1 MLGSE
6 RGVVEEWLS
15 EFKALPETQ
24 ISSYAATLHRKKTL
38 VPALYKVI
46 QDPNNELL
54 EPVCHQLFELYR
66 SSEVRL
72 KRFTLQFLPEL
83 IWVYLRLTASRD
95 RQSNGCIEALLLG
108 IYNLE
113 IADKDG
119 NNKVLSFT
127 IPSLSKP
134 SIYHEPSTIGSMA
147 LTEGALCQHDL
158 IRVVYSDLHPQRETF
173 TAQNR
178 FEVLSFL
185 MLCYNSA
192 IVYMPASSYQS
203 LCRMGS
209 RLCVSG
215 FPRQHQKRWKEHC
228 GRVVLDPDFMVQL
241 LTGVYY
247 AIYNGQWDLGQEVL
261 EDIIYRAQLE
271 LYSQPLLVANAMK
284 NSLPFDA
291 PDASQEGQK
300 VLKVEVTPT
309 VPRIS
314 RTAITTASIRR
325 HRWRREDAEGV
336 NGREE
341 SVNLNDADEGFSS
354 GASLS
359 SQSVGTKP
367 QSSVSQK
374 GSVRKTASGCSAK
387 DKETS
392 SAGKSNESPRD
403 SVARKQYIHQSTD
416 LGTDIIEMTPT
427 KKHLSL
433 PAGQVV
439 PKANSLSL
447 IRTASASSSKS
458 FDYVNGS
465 QTGSSVG
472 IGTEGVTNLAT
483 GNSNRFST
491 ISLQEDRL
499 GQAGEGIKVRKDKAP
514 LTVNVKRFVKKLDTL
529 SDDEAQEF
537 LEEKDYV
544 AALGIRAQD
553 SMENGSS
560 IGGGEVYSF
569 QTPKCSN
576 KMAELASELAQTPG
590 QSVASDHSEC
600 PEKATKTPQ
609 SSKHSSSNKVQQK
622 SKKNDFVSTTPYRLR
637 KRLAA
642 PDAYLE
648 SESEYSASCS
658 EEEDDEETQKEVST
672 VLSSQK
678 TPAKA
683 KVASIPPSR
692 KKVTKK
698 KDKMS
703 NLVVEYF
710 EAHSSSKV
718 LTSDRTLQKL
728 RKRRL
733 NQQTLHDLLEKS
745 PLAYAAEIEE
755 LNQQYESLFSKW
767 MLQLHLGFN
776 IVLYGLGSKHDLL
789 EKFRISMLQD
799 SVHLVVNGYFPSIT
813 VRSILNSITEEVL
826 DHIGTFRSPLDQL
839 EFIIKRFKEDS
850 SLELYVLIHN
860 LDSQMLRGERSQQI
874 LAQLSSLPSVYLIAS
889 IDHINAPLMW
899 DQAKQSLYNWL
910 WYETTT
916 FSPYVEETSYEN
928 SLLVQQSGSLA
939 LSSLMHVLRSLTLN
953 ARGIFR
959 LLAQYQLENKDN
971 PSYPGLSFQDFY
983 QQCREAFLV
992 NSDLTLRAQLTE
1004 FRDHKLIRTKR
1015 GADGVEYLLIPV
1027 DDNTLTDFLEKEDED
1042 V

>member
-15 EFKALPETQ
+15 EFKALPESQ
-24 ISSYAATLHRKKTL
+24 ISSYAATLHRKKPL

-147 LTEGALCQHDL
+147 LTEGALSQHDL

-203 LCRMGS
+203 LCTMGS

-215 FPRQHQKRWKEHC
+215 FPRQHEKRWKEHC

-247 AIYNGQWDLGQEVL
+247 AIYNGQWELGQEVL

-314 RTAITTASIRR
+314 RSAITTASIRR
-325 HRWRREDAEGV
+325 HRWRRE
-336 NGREE
+336 
-341 SVNLNDADEGFSS
+341 
-354 GASLS
+354 GA
-359 SQSVGTKP
+359 
-367 QSSVSQK
+367 
-374 GSVRKTASGCSAK
+374 
-387 DKETS
+387 
-392 SAGKSNESPRD
+392 
-403 SVARKQYIHQSTD
+403 
-416 LGTDIIEMTPT
+416 
-427 KKHLSL
+427 
-433 PAGQVV
+433 
-439 PKANSLSL
+439 
-447 IRTASASSSKS
+447 
-458 FDYVNGS
+458 
-465 QTGSSVG
+465 
-472 IGTEGVTNLAT
+472 
-483 GNSNRFST
+483 
-491 ISLQEDRL
+491 
-499 GQAGEGIKVRKDKAP
+499 KVRKDKAQ
-514 LTVNVKRFVKKLDTL
+514 LSVSVKRFVKKLENI
-529 SDDEAQEF
+529 SDNEAQEI
-537 LEEKDYV
+537 LEEKNYV
-544 AALGIRAQD
+544 AALGICAQD
-553 SMENGSS
+553 PLGNGSNIS
-560 IGGGEVYSF
+560 GGEVYSF
-569 QTPKCSN
+569 QTPKRAN
-576 KMAELASELAQTPG
+576 KMAELASELAQTPEKN
-590 QSVASDHSEC
+590 VIPNHSKC
-600 PEKATKTPQ
+600 PEKMAKTPQ
-609 SSKHSSSNKVQQK
+609 SKCSSSNKVQQRN
-622 SKKNDFVSTTPYRLR
+622 KKKEFVSTTPYRLR

-642 PDAYLE
+642 PDPYLE

-658 EEEDDEETQKEVST
+658 EEEDEEEQKEAST
-672 VLSSQK
+672 VLSDQK
-678 TPAKA
+678 TPGKTKAASTPPPRNSLAK
-683 KVASIPPSR
+683 KI
-692 KKVTKK
+692 KEQ
-698 KDKMS
+698 KMG
-703 NLVVEYF
+703 NLVEEYF

-733 NQQTLHDLLEKS
+733 NQQTLHELLKNA
-745 PLAYAAEIEE
+745 PLAYAAEIRD
-755 LNQQYESLFSKW
+755 LNEQHESLFSKW

-776 IVLYGLGSKHDLL
+776 IVLYGLGSKRDLL
-789 EKFRISMLQD
+789 EKFRTSLLLD

-839 EFIIKRFKEDS
+839 EFITKRFKEDS

-874 LAQLSSLPSVYLIAS
+874 LAQLSSLPSIYLIAS

-899 DQAKQSLYNWL
+899 DQTKLRLYNWL

-916 FSPYVEETSYEN
+916 FNPYVEETSYEN

-939 LSSLMHVLRSLTLN
+939 LSSLTHVLHSLTLN

-959 LLAQYQLENKDN
+959 LLAQHQLEKKDN

-1004 FRDHKLIRTKR
+1004 FRDHKLIRIKR

-1027 DDNTLTDFLEKEDED
+1027 DESTLADFLEKEDED